1 MTKSWQQQN
10 LTIKYDQNWN
20 KQTLILRPGSSWCFF
35 LVEEQSYQASEAGK
49 VSKASASLPAWAG
62 GPVQAYRT
70 SIFFG
75 VKLMF
80 VSVMNFGHV

>member
-1 MTKSWQQQN
+1 M
-10 LTIKYDQNWN
+10 
-20 KQTLILRPGSSWCFF
+20 
-35 LVEEQSYQASEAGK
+35 
-49 VSKASASLPAWAG
+49 SKASASLPAWAG

-80 VSVMNFGHV
+80 VSVMNFGQIKKIMFVVVNIFGHIQLIKFVVVTFFGHILTNFWSYRFGQVN